1 MEADRR
7 WARFFQAAS
16 KIVVSLDFPREPRP
30 HPSPSTQRRSPIGG
44 CFQALTK
51 RSPSSATRGCDKKCR
66 FSVSSSSRA
75 RLLRLLDRRPLAK
88 SRVPDKTLRGIE
100 SRHSWPSFYL
110 VRSFVRS
117 RVFGA
122 VVANRGREHSSR
134 RTNYGSLIWNNRASL
149 SLYVHNIY
157 LGVCFNEEYHSLREC
172 EWMAE
177 LVAARLSSIR
187 SDSLTRFWII
197 NKNNNE
203 LDRCGENWRME
214 RARDRSRW
222 QRKGGSGIVVSG
234 SVFRSLLRFFCS
246 IASASIMVYPG
257 EASINPV
264 SLG

>member
-1 MEADRR
+1 
-7 WARFFQAAS
+7 
-16 KIVVSLDFPREPRP
+16 
-30 HPSPSTQRRSPIGG
+30 
-44 CFQALTK
+44 
-51 RSPSSATRGCDKKCR
+51 
-66 FSVSSSSRA
+66 
-75 RLLRLLDRRPLAK
+75 
-88 SRVPDKTLRGIE
+88 
-100 SRHSWPSFYL
+100 
-110 VRSFVRS
+110 
-117 RVFGA
+117 
-122 VVANRGREHSSR
+122 
-134 RTNYGSLIWNNRASL
+134 
-149 SLYVHNIY
+149 
-157 LGVCFNEEYHSLREC
+157 
-172 EWMAE
+172 MAE

-257 EASINPV
+257 EASISPV